1 MMTTTGVRNAE
12 GNHPTPAL
20 QPRGVLVLGTLPVA
34 AALVVGIN
42 GLYVLLAAFGNIT
55 DPGTNFAFVQHVLSM
70 DTTNLGQPAGTG
82 LDPDVMWRAITANR
96 AHVLAYTMLIVW
108 EAATAIVLLGSFVM
122 WIRERGSS
130 FRTARAAST
139 IGLCMLILLF
149 MGGFI
154 TVGGEWFQMWKSFT
168 WNGLDPAFRNSMLAL
183 AGLILIHMP
192 SDIWQRPEG
201 RGAAR

>member
-1 MMTTTGVRNAE
+1 M
-12 GNHPTPAL
+12 
-20 QPRGVLVLGTLPVA
+20 QPRAFLALGTLPVA
-34 AALVVGIN
+34 AAIVVGIN
-42 GLYVLLAAFGNIT
+42 GLYALLVAFGNIT

-70 DTTNLGQPAGTG
+70 DTTNFGQPPGTG
-82 LDPDVMWRAITANR
+82 LDPDVMWRAITADW
-96 AHVLAYTMLIVW
+96 AHVVAYAALIVW
-108 EAATAIVLLGSFVM
+108 EAATAFVLLGAFVL

-130 FRTARAAST
+130 YRTARSAST

-154 TVGGEWFQMWKSFT
+154 TVGGEWFQMWKSAT